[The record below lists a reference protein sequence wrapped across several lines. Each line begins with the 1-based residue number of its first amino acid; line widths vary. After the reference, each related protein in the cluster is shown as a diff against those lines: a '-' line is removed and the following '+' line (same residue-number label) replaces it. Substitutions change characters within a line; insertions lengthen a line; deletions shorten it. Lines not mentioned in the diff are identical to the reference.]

1 MVVRALANSVPFS
14 LPTPALITVVT
25 PFMCN
30 DFFHTQWCSALG
42 MIAVQWP
49 KFICICFSQ
58 PCSLTWHS
66 LLDPLV
72 TQPAWSMLSYST
84 CPTLIHHIH
93 RDVIL
98 HQQMSLWPRAATLI
112 GTGNHSQHRSFGH
125 PPFFWTNWVN
135 GNMPPK
141 TKEEDISGLPVPQC
155 LHLMVSALVVVITF
169 SPMQVLEK

>member
-14 LPTPALITVVT
+14 LPTPALITAVT

-30 DFFHTQWCSALG
+30 DFFHMQWCSALG

-125 PPFFWTNWVN
+125 PPFFWTNWVI
-135 GNMPPK
+135 GNVPPK

-155 LHLMVSALVVVITF
+155 SHLMVSALVVVVTF
-169 SPMQVLEK
+169 SPVQVLEK